1 MPEGRFEDQLGD
13 LLAVTDIGLTRLDV
27 DDLLAEMLDR
37 LRTILAAD
45 TAVVLLREQGSDDL
59 VARAAVSLELE
70 VRQGVRV
77 PIGTGFAGTI
87 AARKEPI
94 RLEHVDATTVANP
107 LLWEMGVQR
116 LLGVPLLVGDT
127 VIGVLHLGRK
137 RAESFTDRDTQ
148 LLQVAAER
156 FATAIQTRRFA
167 VEAAA
172 AASLERGL
180 LPTRLPRLPGLQFAA
195 RYAPAEDRSIG
206 GDWYDCFVL
215 PSGRLWVVIG
225 DVAGH
230 GLNSAVAMSRVKSA
244 LRAYAL
250 LGGGPAPVL
259 ELTNRKLSHFEIGT
273 MVTITCAV
281 ASPPYDRFEISSA
294 GHPPPVRVAPGA
306 EAELLPVR
314 PGPPIGTMP
323 DATYAAEEFELDPGA
338 ALLLYTD
345 GLVERRGEAID
356 VGLDRLRA
364 AVQADHPETMC
375 HQVMHDLV
383 GDTATVD
390 DVAVLAVRRVPGP
403 EATAAAGTGAHDPAR
418 HLHRDRDRDRGRPVA
433 PARAPAVGRT
443 SPGAPCRR
451 PTPSPAKIATT
462 STLTMSAFH
471 QQRGARAQRLHR
483 RGVPLAGAGARRRH
497 RPRRRQCR
505 RAPGGPRRHPR
516 AWHVPGGPT
525 GADLGVRAPI
535 TGPGKAVWFT
545 VPTDPVDVGEPPLDT
560 AVSGSGSG

>member
-1 MPEGRFEDQLGD
+1 MHRFFDPESSDYARDMPEGRFDDQLGD

-45 TAVVLLREQGSDDL
+45 TAVVLLREHGSDDL
-59 VARAAVSLELE
+59 VARAAFSLELE

-148 LLQVAAER
+148 LLQVASER

-250 LGGGPAPVL
+250 LGGGPAQVL
-259 ELTNRKLSHFEIGT
+259 ELTNRKLWHFEIGT

-281 ASPPYDRFEISSA
+281 ASPPYNRFEISSA
-294 GHPPPVRVAPGA
+294 GHPPPVRVTPGA
-306 EAELLPVR
+306 EAELLPLR

-323 DATYAAEEFELDPGA
+323 DATYAAEEFDLDPGA

-356 VGLDRLRA
+356 AGLDRLRA
-364 AVQADHPETMC
+364 AVKADHPETIC

-390 DVAVLAVRRVPGP
+390 DVAVLAVRRVPAP
-403 EATAAAGTGAHDPAR
+403 EVTAAAAAR
-418 HLHRDRDRDRGRPVA
+418 VRTILLGPHRDRERDRGRPLA

-443 SPGAPCRR
+443 SPGVRR
-451 PTPSPAKIATT
+451 AGGRHPRRAKSRQPRADGVRGC
-462 STLTMSAFH
+462 H
-471 QQRGARAQRLHR
+471 QQRGARPQRLHR
-483 RGVPLAGAGARRRH
+483 RGVPLA
-497 RPRRRQCR
+497 
-505 RAPGGPRRHPR
+505 
-516 AWHVPGGPT
+516 
-525 GADLGVRAPI
+525 
-535 TGPGKAVWFT
+535 
-545 VPTDPVDVGEPPLDT
+545 
-560 AVSGSGSG
+560 